1 VKWPWSKRQEPK
13 PLGTRGEDLAV
24 RHLKRSGYRI
34 LDRNVQLGRYEIDII
49 AREGD
54 TVAFVE
60 VKTRVSDSFADPEV
74 NVTPDKQRRIRQAA
88 HRYIDAQDDP
98 TTYYRFDIVSVL
110 IPEDGPPTVTLY
122 RDAFPDQR

>member
-1 VKWPWSKRQEPK
+1 MKWPWTKRERK
-13 PLGTRGEDLAV
+13 PLGRRGEDLAA

-34 LDRNVQLGRYEIDII
+34 LERNVVLGRYEIDII

-60 VKTRVSDSFADPEV
+60 VKTRVTDSFADPEA

-88 HRYIDAQDDP
+88 HRYMDAQDDP
-98 TTYYRFDIVSVL
+98 NMYYRFDIVSVL
-110 IPEDGPPTVTLY
+110 IPDDGPPTVTLH
-122 RDAFPDQR
+122 RDAFADSR